1 MYKIFLFLIALLTAN
16 AVHAQNPSKPNI
28 IIIVADD
35 LGWGDV
41 GFNNSEI
48 KTPNLDRLSQEGV
61 ALNRYYVTP
70 ICSPTRAGLMTGRYP
85 NRFGL
90 RQNVIAPWLNF
101 GVDTTEEFL
110 PQLLAK
116 AGYKNR
122 AAIGKWHLGHAKRA
136 YLPLNRGFTHFYGHY
151 NGAIDFFTQEREGER
166 DWHNNWETSFDKGYA
181 TDLITNETLKC
192 IRAYKKD
199 GPFFLYIAYNAPH
212 SPLQAKESDLN
223 KYGYDASK
231 PKFGSAGAANSAAL
245 NGRGNTKRQTYA
257 AMVTSMDEGI
267 GKILNTLKQ
276 EGLEENT
283 LILFHSDNGAETEQ
297 GGSSGTLRGRK
308 FQEWDGGVRAPAF
321 IKWPKGFEGGKS
333 LDQLTGYIDVAPT
346 IYEITGL
353 QSKPAKKYDGISIL
367 PALKNTQQN
376 IERSI
381 YLGYGS
387 IIRDEWKLVKA
398 NSGNPK
404 MELEEDMLFN
414 IKNDPGETKNVKS
427 SNPVVYRALIEVVK
441 QYDTIQSAL
450 TVPPFGEGRK
460 TFKAPKNWDIK
471 E

>member
-1 MYKIFLFLIALLTAN
+1 MYKIFFFLTAIL
-16 AVHAQNPSKPNI
+16 AAACVHAQTPAKPNI

-41 GFNNSEI
+41 GFNGSEI
-48 KTPNLDRLSQEGV
+48 KTPNLDQLSQEGV
-61 ALNRYYVTP
+61 VLNRYYVTP

-122 AAIGKWHLGHAKRA
+122 AAIGKWHLGHAKKA

-166 DWHNNWETSFDKGYA
+166 DWHNDWKASFDKGYA
-181 TDLITNETLKC
+181 TDLITNETMKC
-192 IRAYKKD
+192 IKAYKKD

-212 SPLQAKESDLN
+212 APLQAKEKDL
-223 KYGYDASK
+223 KQYGYDPSK
-231 PKFGSAGAANSAAL
+231 PKFGNGGAGNEEAL
-245 NGRGNTKRQTYA
+245 KGRGNTKRQTYA
-257 AMVTSMDEGI
+257 AMVTAMDEGI
-267 GKILNTLKQ
+267 GKILETLKS

-283 LILFHSDNGAETEQ
+283 LVLFHSDNGAETEQ
-297 GGSSGTLRGRK
+297 GGSSGALRGQK
-308 FQEWDGGVRAPAF
+308 FQEWDGGVRAPAV
-321 IKWPKGFEGGKS
+321 IKWPKGFEGGRTI
-333 LDQLTGYIDVAPT
+333 DQLTGYIDVAPT
-346 IYEITGL
+346 LHEITGI
-353 QSKPAKKYDGISIL
+353 QSQPAKKYDGISIFSV
-367 PALKNTQQN
+367 LKNSQKS
-376 IERSI
+376 IDRSI

-387 IIRDEWKLVKA
+387 IIRNDWKLVKA
-398 NSGNPK
+398 KTGNPK

-414 IKNDPGETKNVKS
+414 IISDPAESKNVKGFNQGVYKTLMEEVDKYDGLKS
-427 SNPVVYRALIEVVK
+427 SF
-441 QYDTIQSAL
+441 
-450 TVPPFGEGRK
+450 TVPPFGQGRK
-460 TFKAPKNWDIK
+460 TFKAPKNWEIK